1 MARLRRLARWGL
13 YALCALAPAAYVFAG
28 APPPS
33 RGDPRTTPRFR
44 PTPGG
49 FGANYF
55 PDVTLTT
62 HEGQRVRLYDDLLKG
77 KTVVVNF
84 MYARCEGVCPGT
96 TANLRR
102 VQELLGEAAGRD
114 VFFYSFSLKPEEDT
128 PAVLNTYAEAH
139 GVKPG
144 WLFLTGAP
152 ADLELVRRKFGFV
165 DPDPAVDAEKGS
177 HVGVV
182 LYGDVDHQQWAACPC
197 LSNPRLML
205 EQIVWFMPPDR
216 RPALGL
222 DPVAPARLSALPQAE
237 P

>member
-1 MARLRRLARWGL
+1 
-13 YALCALAPAAYVFAG
+13 
-28 APPPS
+28 
-33 RGDPRTTPRFR
+33 D
-44 PTPGG
+44 
-49 FGANYF
+49 
-55 PDVTLTT
+55 
-62 HEGQRVRLYDDLLKG
+62 

-102 VQELLGEAAGRD
+102 VQEALGEAAGRD

-128 PAVLNTYAEAH
+128 PEVLNTYAAAH

-165 DPDPAVDAEKGS
+165 DPDPRVDAEKGS
-177 HVGVV
+177 HIGVV
-182 LYGDVDHQQWAACPC
+182 LYGDVKHQQWAACPC
-197 LSNPRLML
+197 LANPRVML
-205 EQIVWFMPPDR
+205 EQILWFIPPDR
-216 RPALGL
+216 RPALDL
-222 DPVAPARLSALPQAE
+222 TPAAPAHLSALPQAE